1 MWMSRI
7 YAETITH
14 GYFQHFFHKH
24 LETIDLLI
32 IWHHPKS
39 LQVLL
44 GVLLFGEAFHT
55 RKVSIETVVQ
65 LGTKKLQE
73 QARRG
78 EDMSTEDFHVGG
90 RQAVNLGCFSDSEVN
105 SLGLL
110 IKGDVEH
117 GIFLC
122 FRKLYLFLLQVQDIA
137 EDFAISV
144 NKAVALAV
152 LLCWDLPTKHGP
164 QHGVWKAS
172 QSGQRG
178 GIELASNIERDRF

>member
-32 IWHHPKS
+32 IWHHPES
-39 LQVLL
+39 LQVLP
-44 GVLLFGEAFHT
+44 GVLLFGKT
-55 RKVSIETVVQ
+55 VSIETVVQ
-65 LGTKKLQE
+65 FGTKKLQE

-78 EDMSTEDFHVGG
+78 EDTSTKHFHVGG

-110 IKGDVEH
+110 IEGDVEH

-122 FRKLYLFLLQVQDIA
+122 FRKLYLLLLQEVQDIA

-144 NKAVALAV
+144 NKAVSLAV
-152 LLCWDLPTKHGP
+152 LLGWDLPTKHGP

-172 QSGQRG
+172 QSG
-178 GIELASNIERDRF
+178 

>member
-7 YAETITH
+7 YAEAITH

-32 IWHHPKS
+32 IWHHPES
-39 LQVLL
+39 LQVLP
-44 GVLLFGEAFHT
+44 GVLLFGKAFHT
-55 RKVSIETVVQ
+55 Q
-65 LGTKKLQE
+65 
-73 QARRG
+73 
-78 EDMSTEDFHVGG
+78 DMSTEHFHVGG
-90 RQAVNLGCFSDSEVN
+90 RQAVNLRCFSDSEVN

-122 FRKLYLFLLQVQDIA
+122 FRKLHLLLLQVQDIA

-152 LLCWDLPTKHGP
+152 LLGWDLPTKHGP

-178 GIELASNIERDRF
+178 GIQFSSNIERDRF

>member
-1 MWMSRI
+1 MRMSRI

-32 IWHHPKS
+32 IWHHPES
-39 LQVLL
+39 LQVLP
-44 GVLLFGEAFHT
+44 GVLLFGKAFHT
-55 RKVSIETVVQ
+55 Y
-65 LGTKKLQE
+65 
-73 QARRG
+73 
-78 EDMSTEDFHVGG
+78 MSAEHFHVGG
-90 RQAVNLGCFSDSEVN
+90 RQAVNLGCFSDGEVN
-105 SLGLL
+105 GLGLL
-110 IKGDVEH
+110 IEGDVEH

-122 FRKLYLFLLQVQDIA
+122 FRKLYLLLLQVQDIA

-152 LLCWDLPTKHGP
+152 LLGWDLPTKHGP

-178 GIELASNIERDRF
+178 GIEFSANIERDRF